1 MYIFLFK
8 YRFSGVNMQKFSYI
22 FNIPNSNIDSL
33 LNIINSFDLSEHVF
47 LDIETTGLSAK
58 NSICYLIGLA
68 YYKDKSFECTQFF
81 ADTPDDEP
89 VILQELLSYIGRF
102 KAIVTYN
109 GDTFDIPYIIS
120 RCKYNSLST
129 DSVFPQERIDLYKTA
144 RQVNSLLK
152 LDNLKQKNIENLL
165 SINRDDIYS
174 GGELI
179 DTYKEYIIK
188 YKLKEDTFAE
198 LSRLLLHNREDICAL
213 PEICSI
219 LSLRQLLSD
228 DLSLLKFVN
237 SSIKSGVLNY
247 KFKTDCPFPKKLVIN
262 NSSIQLNIY
271 DNIAEISINII
282 EEELKYFYKDYKN
295 YYYIPEEGQA
305 IHKSVAAY
313 VDTSF
318 KEKATKENCFTKKKG
333 DFLPAVCELE
343 IPRFKSEYNS
353 TDEYFLFNDTFL
365 NDETVIRKYCA
376 GIIKSL

>member
-1 MYIFLFK
+1 
-8 YRFSGVNMQKFSYI
+8 MQKFSYI
-22 FNIPNSNIDSL
+22 FNVPNSNIDSL

-68 YYKDKSFECTQFF
+68 YYKDNSFKCTQFF

-89 VILQELLSYIGRF
+89 VILQEFLSFISRF

-129 DSVFPQERIDLYKTA
+129 DNVFPQERIDLYKTA

-152 LDNLKQKNIENLL
+152 LDNLKQKNIENFL
-165 SINRDDIYS
+165 SIDRDDIYS

-198 LSRLLLHNREDICAL
+198 LSHLLLHNREDVCAL
-213 PEICSI
+213 PELCGI

-237 SSIKSGVLNY
+237 SSLKSGVLNY

-271 DNIAEISINII
+271 DNIAEISINIT
-282 EEELKYFYKDYKN
+282 EEELKHFYKDYKN

-313 VDTSF
+313 VDTAF

-365 NDETVIRKYCA
+365 NDESVIRKYCA

>member
-1 MYIFLFK
+1 
-8 YRFSGVNMQKFSYI
+8 MQKFTYTT
-22 FNIPNSNIDSL
+22 NIPDTHIDSL
-33 LNIINSFDLSEHVF
+33 LNIIDSFDVSEHVF
-47 LDIETTGLSAK
+47 LDIETTGLSPK
-58 NSICYLIGLA
+58 NSVCYLIGLA
-68 YYKDKSFECTQFF
+68 YYKDTSFECTQFF
-81 ADTPDDEP
+81 ADTPGDEP
-89 VILQELLSYIGRF
+89 VILQEFLSYISRF
-102 KAIVTYN
+102 KAVVTYN

-120 RCKYNSLST
+120 RCKCNSLST
-129 DSVFPQERIDLYKTA
+129 ESVFPMEHIDLYKTA

-152 LDNLKQKNIENLL
+152 LDNLKQKSIENYLG
-165 SINRDDIYS
+165 IDRDDVYS

-271 DNIAEISINII
+271 DNIAEISINIT
-282 EEELKYFYKDYKN
+282 EEELKHFYKDYKN

-318 KEKATKENCFTKKKG
+318 KEKATKENCFTKKNG

-343 IPRFKSEYNS
+343 IPRFKLEYNS
-353 TDEYFLFNDTFL
+353 TDEYFLFNDAFL
-365 NDETVIRKYCA
+365 NDESVIRQYCS